1 MIIKRKSFSKSKYAE
16 TATQARNRETT
27 AAKSVAGLGL
37 LGAGIAAKE
46 SLKAGSRKLTGK
58 YTSAITK
65 DMATRA
71 KADRVISQIRSRG
84 VRPEDVAAADKFI
97 NETINS
103 KLVRNSFA
111 TNKLAAN
118 DSKKIFKAVGR
129 NAAKGAAIG
138 GIIGAGLYGLNRK
151 NLIKQNEEKNR
162 RLAKRRERLAGKQK
176 ES

>member
-1 MIIKRKSFSKSKYAE
+1 MIIKRKLFSKSKYAE
-16 TATQARNRETT
+16 TATQARDRETT

-103 KLVRNSFA
+103 KLVHNS
-111 TNKLAAN
+111 LAAN
-118 DSKKIFKAVGR
+118 GSKKIFKAVGR

-162 RLAKRRERLAGKQK
+162 RLAMRRERLAGKQK